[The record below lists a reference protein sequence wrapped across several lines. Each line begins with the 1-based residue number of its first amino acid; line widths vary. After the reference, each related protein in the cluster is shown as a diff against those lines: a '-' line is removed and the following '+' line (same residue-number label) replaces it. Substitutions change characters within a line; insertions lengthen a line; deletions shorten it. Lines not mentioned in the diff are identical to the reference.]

1 MRLIDA
7 DALKENQY
15 DSRQWKD
22 AEHGY
27 HQMVVDVEDID
38 EAPTIISV
46 RCDLH
51 CNSCYGVYEVLYHE
65 PTEEMQFEI
74 KKRLAEKLL
83 PALMDEM
90 MVIRCHYPAGERN
103 PDDPRESWT
112 YAVKFM
118 ICRAFGE
125 PDIDRED
132 KSFDERGPTAMMKA
146 IGIAIPE
153 PHDGEPGEV
162 LKLV

>member
-1 MRLIDA
+1 MRLNDS

-15 DSRQWKD
+15 DSGQWKD
-22 AEHGY
+22 VEHGY

-46 RCDLH
+46 SCDLH
-51 CNSCYGVYEVLYHE
+51 CNSCYGAYEVMHHE
-65 PTEEMQFEI
+65 PKEEEQLEI

-83 PALMDEM
+83 PALMDELQ
-90 MVIRCHYPAGERN
+90 VIRCHYPAGELT
-103 PDDPRESWT
+103 PEDPLECWT
-112 YAVKFM
+112 YGVKFM
-118 ICRAFGE
+118 ICRAFGK
-125 PDIDRED
+125 PDIERED

-146 IGIAIPE
+146 IGIALQE
-153 PHDGEPGEV
+153 PHCGEPGEV

>member
-7 DALKENQY
+7 DALKQNAYTSYEC
-15 DSRQWKD
+15 SRQPC
-22 AEHGY
+22 E
-27 HQMVVDVEDID
+27 VVDVSDID
-38 EAPTIISV
+38 DAPTIISV

-51 CNSCYGVYEVLYHE
+51 CNSCYGAYEVLHHE
-65 PTEEMQFEI
+65 PTEEMQLEI

-90 MVIRCHYPAGERN
+90 TVIRCHYPAGERD
-103 PDDPRESWT
+103 PDDPSECWT
-112 YAVKFM
+112 YGVKFM

-125 PDIDRED
+125 PDIARED
-132 KSFDERGPTAMMKA
+132 KSFDERGSTAMIKTIGFA
-146 IGIAIPE
+146 ISERHIA
-153 PHDGEPGEV
+153 EPGEV